1 MLPERALVLQVL
13 HNPFHYS
20 EFEDWPLRVPA
31 CYIPF
36 LKSSCQTS
44 QLTHLS
50 HSREKPL
57 ALPRWE
63 VANTF
68 LGLAFMSL
76 FTLHIP
82 CGWSAWRRYLE
93 NVLDIQ
99 PALKTKAMGKRN
111 KLTAGVR
118 LKSSDPAFE
127 TLTSSKQSTVS
138 LPLNS
143 SKMFF
148 SSFTYIKKHH
158 YKRHILIALN
168 LPSQEIYSHILLQC
182 FQATISVLQGE
193 EKLIDIICS
202 KSLYFLWPSLNLD
215 TASSPDTISSV
226 PLSFLHILHF
236 PVLYVYY
243 DWPHVNYSFRH
254 WRVIGDSR

>member
-1 MLPERALVLQVL
+1 MLPECALGLRVL
-13 HNPFHYS
+13 HNPFHS
-20 EFEDWPLRVPA
+20 SGFEDWPLRVPA

-36 LKSSCQTS
+36 LKSFCQTS

-76 FTLHIP
+76 FTLRIP

-93 NVLDIQ
+93 NILDIQ
-99 PALKTKAMGKRN
+99 PALKTKAVGKRN
-111 KLTAGVR
+111 KLTAGVN

-127 TLTSSKQSTVS
+127 TLTSSKQSTVP

-143 SKMFF
+143 SKCLF
-148 SSFTYIKKHH
+148 
-158 YKRHILIALN
+158 
-168 LPSQEIYSHILLQC
+168 LL
-182 FQATISVLQGE
+182 FLTLKSITIR
-193 EKLIDIICS
+193 DI
-202 KSLYFLWPSLNLD
+202 F
-215 TASSPDTISSV
+215 
-226 PLSFLHILHF
+226 
-236 PVLYVYY
+236 
-243 DWPHVNYSFRH
+243 
-254 WRVIGDSR
+254 